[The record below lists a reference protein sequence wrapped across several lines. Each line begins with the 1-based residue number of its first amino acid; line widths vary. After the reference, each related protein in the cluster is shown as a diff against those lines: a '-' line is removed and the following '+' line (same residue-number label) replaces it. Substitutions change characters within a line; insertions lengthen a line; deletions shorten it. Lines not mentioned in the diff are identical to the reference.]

1 MLTTKTTSTPEKKMN
16 FKKLLLAT
24 AITTI
29 SSASFAMQAMDEEAL
44 SETTGQDGLTITI
57 EPPSA
62 GITADIVIHD
72 KDGLSGIV
80 GSGSTFTNSG
90 AILFDGFALNP
101 NGATSTIS
109 IVIDATGDT
118 NGDATATDPQ
128 LNIDITLPGSTV
140 ISTGAVFVAD
150 SNGVGVAIG
159 TTQETIL
166 ANMNITLL
174 GATLINMQLGNERTG
189 DSMINVSTTITNG
202 LAITNFKLE
211 DADDNGSINSDQIT
225 IKNQANADLT
235 ADVGVDATASG
246 LQITMAQFGSGAGVN
261 ISMTNVGL
269 GADGTLTNSIGDIDL
284 LGLDLDGTT
293 ITISGH

>member
-1 MLTTKTTSTPEKKMN
+1 MN

-57 EPPSA
+57 NPPDA

-90 AILFDGFALNP
+90 AILFDGFVLNP
-101 NGATSTIS
+101 SGATSTIS
-109 IVIDATGDT
+109 IVIDATGDALAAA
-118 NGDATATDPQ
+118 GTDPQ

-140 ISTGAVFVAD
+140 ISTGAIFVAN
-150 SNGVGVAIG
+150 SNGVGTVTPFDA
-159 TTQETIL
+159 QQTIL
-166 ANMNITLL
+166 ANMNITLV
-174 GATLINMQLGNERTG
+174 GATLINMQLGSERLG

-225 IKNQANADLT
+225 IKNQANVDLT

>member
-72 KDGLSGIV
+72 KDGLAGIV
-80 GSGSTFTNSG
+80 GSGSTLLNSG

-109 IVIDATGDT
+109 IVIDATGDALAAA
-118 NGDATATDPQ
+118 GTDPQ

-189 DSMINVSTTITNG
+189 DSMINVSTTITGG
-202 LAITNFKLE
+202 LSISDFRLE
-211 DADDNGSINSDQIT
+211 DADDNGSINSDLIT

-261 ISMTNVGL
+261 ISMTSVGL
-269 GADGTLTNSIGDIDL
+269 GADGTPTNSIGDIDL